1 MISKIRDLANNP
13 AWVERL
19 RFLIVGGVNTVFGY
33 AFSLTFY
40 YQVEG
45 ALPTPLIL
53 VINTL
58 VSITFSFVLYKVF
71 VFRTKGNWLTEYLRS
86 YVVYGASSFV
96 GIIITWILVDFFD
109 FEFWIV
115 QSALLVFV
123 VMTSYFGHRNFTF
136 KVKAK
141 NNG

>member
-1 MISKIRDLANNP
+1 VISKIRALANNS

-45 ALPTPLIL
+45 AIPTLLIL
-53 VINTL
+53 AINTL

-71 VFRTKGNWLTEYLRS
+71 VFRTKGNWFTEYLRS

-109 FEFWIV
+109 LEFWIV

-123 VMTSYFGHRNFTF
+123 VVISYFGHRNFTF

-141 NNG
+141 NDG

>member
-1 MISKIRDLANNP
+1 VISKIRALANNS

-45 ALPTPLIL
+45 AIPTLLIL
-53 VINTL
+53 AINTL

-71 VFRTKGNWLTEYLRS
+71 VLELKEIGSQSTCALMWFM
-86 YVVYGASSFV
+86 
-96 GIIITWILVDFFD
+96 
-109 FEFWIV
+109 V
-115 QSALLVFV
+115 QVPVLE
-123 VMTSYFGHRNFTF
+123 
-136 KVKAK
+136 
-141 NNG
+141 